1 MSSNKVAL
9 LICAGAFTTLLTLP
23 ARADA
28 IDGDWCRS
36 DGKRMAIHGPDITT
50 PGGKQIRGD
59 YTRHSFSYVIPA
71 GEAGAG
77 ETVQIILRNEFLA
90 HARQGT
96 GDAPV
101 QEWKRCSATIS

>member
-28 IDGDWCRS
+28 IDGDWCRA